1 MTQQIIS
8 IEEPVQLYSVFSE
21 TPLGYTDMREYYE
34 SFSSLTLSS
43 VSKLNLPAIVHRQL
57 LYINMITVEEAEDYL
72 TYLRTI
78 KSSFDDS
85 LSMFKLFYMIIYM
98 LLYLKLYDSEY
109 FSLYNKLY
117 ALALSFFNYDH
128 FRERSL

>member
-8 IEEPVQLYSVFSE
+8 IEEHIQLYSVFSE
-21 TPLGYTDMREYYE
+21 TPLGYIDMHEYYVL
-34 SFSSLTLSS
+34 FSSLTLSS

-57 LYINMITVEEAEDYL
+57 LYINVVTVEEAEDYL
-72 TYLRTI
+72 AYLRTI

-85 LSMFKLFYMIIYM
+85 ISMFKLFYMIVYM
-98 LLYLKLYDSEY
+98 LLYLKLYDSEC